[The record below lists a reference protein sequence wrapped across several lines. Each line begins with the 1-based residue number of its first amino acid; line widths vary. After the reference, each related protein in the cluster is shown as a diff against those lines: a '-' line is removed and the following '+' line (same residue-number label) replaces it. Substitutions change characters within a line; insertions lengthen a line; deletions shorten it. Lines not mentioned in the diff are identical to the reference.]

1 VEISGVEIRR
11 RIWQYS
17 PMQAPWKHFETRVLL
32 AGGLSALLVFA
43 AALWIARSMRR
54 EPAQPSAQEPARALR
69 TPPLP
74 RREKPDRFP
83 GNTHRPAAGE
93 GDTSGSI
100 DLGTFSA
107 GRDLVYVDDPRVW
120 WESDHDTND
129 TECDHS
135 MHAAVEAPLRRLIDL
150 VDAAGGTLEVHDAY
164 RAAGIHNPR
173 SLHKEGRAVDLTC
186 DALGLEELAKLCWVA
201 GFDWV
206 YHEAG
211 ARGGA
216 HVHCS
221 VRR

>member
-1 VEISGVEIRR
+1 
-11 RIWQYS
+11 
-17 PMQAPWKHFETRVLL
+17 MQAPWKHFETRVLL
-32 AGGLSALLVFA
+32 AGWASALLVFF
-43 AALWIARSMRR
+43 AALWIASCSRR
-54 EPAQPSAQEPARALR
+54 EEPADEAKNTPRVAR
-69 TPPLP
+69 SIPAPPL
-74 RREKPDRFP
+74 REKPKRFP
-83 GNTHRPAAGE
+83 ANTHRPGTGE
-93 GDTSGSI
+93 GATSGSV

-107 GRDLVYVDDPRVW
+107 GRDLVHVDDPRVW

-135 MHAAVEAPLRRLIDL
+135 MHAAVEAPLRRLIEL

-186 DALGLEELAKLCWVA
+186 DELGLEELAKLCWVA

-211 ARGGA
+211 AKGGA

-221 VRR
+221 VRRPRPDDEPPQSLAAQ